1 MSNYDKGRYTNSQ
14 ECEEVVVFLIG
25 MHIKKWWAVHKW
37 LPVLLAMP
45 PMLKELSQ
53 HKELGCLAFENFWQF
68 RTTLSV
74 QYWRSEEEL
83 LAFSRSEKHLKAW
96 QRFNQKARNNNSVG
110 IYHENYI
117 VTEGK
122 FESAYVN
129 MPLFGLGK
137 AIGKESMSSKTNS
150 AKQRVGLK

>member
-1 MSNYDKGRYTNSQ
+1 MASIDKGRYTNNQ
-14 ECEEVVVFLIG
+14 EREEVVVFLIG

-45 PMLKELSQ
+45 PMLKELSE
-53 HKELGCLAFENFWQF
+53 HEELGCLAFENFWRF

-83 LAFSRSEKHLKAW
+83 LAYSRSEKHLKAW
-96 QRFNQKARNNNSVG
+96 QRFNRKARNNTSVG

-117 VTEGK
+117 VTEGN

-129 MPLFGLGK
+129 MPRFGLGK
-137 AIGKESMSSKTNS
+137 AVGKQPMNNDTAT
-150 AKQRVGLK
+150 AKQRIRL